1 MNVENLLKVF
11 NDNKI
16 KPMKLTRALLFSK
29 IGEFSGRCDIKTP
42 TNILNT
48 TDGDISSSDE
58 PSSFSS
64 QNDEDEEKEDEKEE
78 EADAIGKRKIKSAV
92 LTNPKKKI

>member
-1 MNVENLLKVF
+1 
-11 NDNKI
+11 
-16 KPMKLTRALLFSK
+16 MKLTRASELLSK
-29 IGEFSGRCDIKTP
+29 IGEFDIKTP

-64 QNDEDEEKEDEKEE
+64 QNDEDEEKEDKKEE
-78 EADAIGKRKIKSAV
+78 EADTIGKRKIKSAV
-92 LTNPKKKI
+92 LRNPKKKLKP